1 MTWTDPFP
9 PRRPGLSGLPD
20 PALNAGFYADVA
32 PKRLLAWAV
41 DTVLVVVATLAVVLM
56 TALVGLFFLPV
67 IFLTLNFLY
76 RYVTLARG
84 SATWGMRLAA
94 IEFRTLRGTRLDAA
108 TAFAHTLGYTLSIAF
123 VLPQIASIA
132 LMLTTPRGQGLSD
145 LVLGTAAINRAARE

>member
-1 MTWTDPFP
+1 MTWTDPFA
-9 PRRPGLSGLPD
+9 PRRPDDTGLPD
-20 PALNAGFYADVA
+20 PAFNAGFYADVA

-41 DTVLVVVATLAVVLM
+41 DTVLIVLATLAVVLL
-56 TALVGLFFLPV
+56 TALVGLFFLPI
-67 IFLTLNFLY
+67 IFLTISFLY

-94 IEFRTLRGTRLDAA
+94 IEFRTLQGARFDNA

-123 VLPQIASIA
+123 VLPQMASIA

-145 LVLGTAAINRAARE
+145 LALGTAAINRAARD